1 MHATFRRSSLALL
14 VLAGLAA
21 SSCGRAP
28 ANAEAPASTT
38 AERKLAVQP
47 WLPLPELSEQEV
59 ASGKLLEVRC
69 PSVLETDGSAP
80 RPLQPQI
87 DPPLRRVRSDAW
99 GHAYV
104 AGLVGTYSVRCLSAD
119 GQATGRAVQVRVSAG
134 APVAVALV
142 LQSTQVA
149 AGEPAVARCVGL
161 DEAGNEVQPPGAEA
175 KVVGAQA
182 APPAA
187 LATGGTLTAAR
198 FVSSAPLH
206 MRAQDG
212 RTLEVRSTTPGFVTL
227 RCDVPAWPAL
237 PSSPAATLQVT
248 AAAPAQLVA
257 EAALGT
263 HRSGA
268 FVPVRC
274 AASDAHGN
282 DVGVAGDVVA
292 EGPGP
297 VRTVP
302 GGLHASVAGTY
313 AVRCRLAGH
322 GDVPALASAEVPVRV
337 VPGPAARWQVNVYRQ
352 GRCFSHKQRL
362 PLTWTAWDDANN
374 RVDNVQVVLETVPP
388 TQVDRDASGGFVFT
402 KEGSYDVIVRPLG
415 EAAERLQPW
424 PEHVVVDSTPPR
436 LELLSP
442 ARGAMLQSS
451 NGRQMLVGR
460 VSDPVSALVSL
471 VINDVPQKLVPGARE
486 HHFEVPFDSA
496 WGLSVVRGTAEDA
509 CGNVATLRQS
519 FLRSES
525 FGPVTD
531 VADPAARVAHAAR
544 AAVAQPLWDDGD
556 PTGGHDIS
564 NLLQRAMSGG
574 GLDERLPDHLAA
586 FTPFGKSKTQLATV
600 HHRCVGWETDH
611 KEDGIEVMRTGKLR
625 MGEPAIEFLHVEEG
639 GVHLAVRFA
648 DLNLPLSVS
657 VYAGLPCGPA
667 VHPTARAT
675 LHADALRIEVRARV
689 SMEGDRVKVAL
700 CPNCA
705 HADFVGHPPELRFD
719 DPEYPGNPGPL
730 LHAKLAN
737 WALQKTS
744 SHLRA
749 ALENRVREDV
759 VREAERLLT
768 GLHIDHALP
777 LPAPLVSQA
786 NVLSAVDGITLRG
799 GARGGGTS
807 EVSLYTQVTTPLID
821 PSARAN
827 APVPLTPLR
836 GPIRQDTGEL
846 MSLELADSE
855 TFAVAVR
862 DDMLNQMLWSLWAGG
877 VFNGVD
883 PRSFAKGEAG
893 RESNLLDAA
902 SMKLYFT
909 SPPVVMPSQRPG
921 EVRIGVGDVYAEVEV
936 DTYSIFGSTAP
947 GDRQRLAA
955 KFYFSMSMTAKI
967 GVDSVRRTL
976 RVDPV
981 GLATVDIEVTN
992 IVRPAM
998 HAAVTHWLGNMIN
1011 KTMPSMLTQPL
1022 VAFPLTK
1029 LQIGRLPGIP
1039 KDAVWT
1045 LEEAD
1050 IERPAGAQEFIMRGR
1065 LSTLPEALSEVG
1077 ADACEAEKGS

>member
-1 MHATFRRSSLALL
+1 MQAAFRRYFLAPF

-28 ANAEAPASTT
+28 ADVEASASTT
-38 AERKLAVQP
+38 TERKLAVQP
-47 WLPLPELSEQEV
+47 WLPLPELSDQEV
-59 ASGKLLEVRC
+59 VSGKLLEVRC
-69 PSVLETDGSAP
+69 PSALETDGSAP
-80 RPLQPQI
+80 PPLQPQI

-142 LQSTQVA
+142 LQPNEVA
-149 AGEPAVARCVGL
+149 AGEPAIARCVGL
-161 DEAGNEVQPPGAEA
+161 DDAGNEVQPPGSEA
-175 KVVGAQA
+175 RVVGSQA

-198 FVSSAPLH
+198 FESSAPLQ

-212 RTLEVRSTTPGFVTL
+212 RTLELRSTKLGPVTL
-227 RCDVPAWPAL
+227 RCNVPAWPAL
-237 PSSPAATLQVT
+237 PSSPAATLQVK
-248 AAAPAQLVA
+248 AAAPTQLFA
-257 EAALGT
+257 EASAET

-274 AASDAHGN
+274 TARDAHGN
-282 DVGVAGDVVA
+282 EVSVAGEVVA
-292 EGPGP
+292 NGPGP

-302 GGLHASVAGTY
+302 GGLHATVAGTY
-313 AVRCRLAGH
+313 AVRCRLAGN
-322 GDVPALASAEVPVRV
+322 DDAPALTSAEVAVQV
-337 VPGPAARWQVNVYRQ
+337 VAGPAAKWRVNLYRQ
-352 GRCFSHKQRL
+352 GRCFSHRQRL

-374 RVDNVQVVLETVPP
+374 RVDNVQVTLETVPP

-402 KEGSYDVIVRPLG
+402 EEGSYDVIVRPLG
-415 EAAERLQPW
+415 EAAERLKPW
-424 PEHVVVDSTPPR
+424 PDHVVIDSTPPR

-442 ARGAMLQSS
+442 ARGAMLQSP

-460 VSDPVSALVSL
+460 VSDPVSALASL
-471 VINDVPQKLVPGARE
+471 VINGVPQPIVPGAHE
-486 HHFEVPFDSA
+486 QHFEVPFDSA

-509 CGNVATLRQS
+509 CGNIATLRQS

-525 FGPVTD
+525 FGPATD

-564 NLLQRAMSGG
+564 NLLQRAMAGG

-586 FTPFGKSKTQLATV
+586 FTLFGKSKTQLDTV

-639 GVHLAVRFA
+639 GAHLAVRFA

-689 SMEGDRVKVAL
+689 SMQDGRVKVDL

-705 HADFVGHPPELRFD
+705 HAEFPGRPPELRFD
-719 DPEYPGNPGPL
+719 DPDHPGNPGPL
-730 LHAKLAN
+730 LNARFAN
-737 WALQKTS
+737 WALQATS
-744 SHLRA
+744 NRLRA

-759 VREAERLLT
+759 VGEAERLLT

-786 NVLSAVDGITLRG
+786 NVLSGVDGITLRG

-807 EVSLYTQVTTPLID
+807 EVSLYTQVTTPLLD
-821 PSARAN
+821 PSERAN
-827 APVPLTPLR
+827 APVPLPPLR
-836 GPIRQDTGEL
+836 GPIRQDTGDL
-846 MSLELADSE
+846 VRLELADSE

-883 PRSFAKGEAG
+883 PRTSAKVEAKQEG
-893 RESNLLDAA
+893 GLLDA
-902 SMKLYFT
+902 SSWKLYFT
-909 SPPVVMPSQRPG
+909 SPPVVMPSHRAG
-921 EVRIGVGDVYAEVEV
+921 EVRIGVGDVYAEVEL
-936 DTYSIFGSTAP
+936 DTYSLFGSTAP
-947 GDRQRLAA
+947 VGRHRLAA
-955 KFYFSMSMTAKI
+955 KFYFSMSMRAKL

-981 GLATVDIEVTN
+981 GLATVDIQVTH
-992 IVRPAM
+992 IERPAM
-998 HAAVTHWLGNMIN
+998 YDTVNTWLGNKIKKM
-1011 KTMPSMLTQPL
+1011 MPSILTQPL

-1045 LEEAD
+1045 LEEAE
-1050 IERPAGAQEFIMRGR
+1050 IERPAEAQEFIMRGR
-1065 LSTLPEALSEVG
+1065 LSTLPEALSEAG
-1077 ADACEAEKGS
+1077 AGARREE